1 MINIKQLQ
9 TDGYIMTADGE
20 AVELPSEF
28 LGVLPTYCACG
39 TELEISEALTQVAC
53 PNPHCISKVTQRLAS
68 MLAYIGVKDIGEALC
83 REFFVRI
90 PVYNPYIVF
99 MLQPTDASRFAGS
112 KITPRVLE
120 SLCSQLSTR
129 RDYTLAEFIK
139 IGFLPGIQDSSF
151 KLFSGYN
158 SLTDFYT
165 DFEQGGANFVAAK
178 LGKPAASVTVSNAC
192 VTLTTFK
199 KDLLQGEHLVNIKS
213 VAKTV
218 NICISTAVG
227 APFTSK
233 SEYVKHLQD
242 TYGSIQF
249 NWLNSVTNS
258 CDYLILA
265 DKTATTK
272 KAVAARKK
280 GIPIYSGAEFEELV
294 KKNQI

>member
-9 TDGYIMTADGE
+9 TDGYVMTADGD
-20 AVELPSEF
+20 AVNLPVEF

-39 TELEISEALTQVAC
+39 SELEISEAFTQVSC
-53 PNPHCISKVTQRLAS
+53 PNPHCISKVSQRLAA

-83 REFFVRI
+83 REFFTKI
-90 PVYNPYIVF
+90 PIYNPYIVF
-99 MLQPTDASRFAGS
+99 ILKPTDAPRFAGS

-120 SLCSQLSTR
+120 NLCSQLASR

-158 SLTDFYT
+158 SLTDFYA
-165 DFEQGGANFVAAK
+165 DFDAQGVKLIAAK
-178 LGKPAASVTVSNAC
+178 LGKPESSVTVMNAYS
-192 VTLTTFK
+192 TLITFK
-199 KDLLQGEHLVNIKS
+199 NDLFQGEHLVNIKS

-227 APFTSK
+227 APFASK

-294 KKNQI
+294 KNNQI